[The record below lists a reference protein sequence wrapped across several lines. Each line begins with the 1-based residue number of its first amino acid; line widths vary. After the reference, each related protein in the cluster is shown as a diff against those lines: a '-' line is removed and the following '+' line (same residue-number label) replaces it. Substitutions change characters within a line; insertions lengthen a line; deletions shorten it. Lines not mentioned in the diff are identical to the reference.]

1 MNRNRSVAIIPS
13 RFGSTRLPGK
23 PLIEIGGRTLIEHVY
38 RRVERVRGL
47 DSILV
52 ATDDDRIRAVVSE
65 FGGNAVITRSDHA
78 TGTDRLAEASS
89 GFAEDTIIV
98 NVQGDEPM
106 IEPEVIERILEAAS
120 LGDAEAVTAKTRFP
134 DPSRV
139 VDPSA
144 VKVVTDR
151 DGYAM
156 YFSRSPIPSSGPA
169 FLHLGV
175 YAYTVRFL
183 RTFQSL
189 RATPLEECER
199 LEQLRILEHGFRLR
213 VVEVESFSWGIDTPG
228 DLEAFEK
235 WLDDGPDTYSTTVRT
250 SNGPDI

>member
-1 MNRNRSVAIIPS
+1 MNGTRSVAIIPS

-23 PLIEIGGRTLIEHVY
+23 PLLEIAGRPLIEHVY
-38 RRVERVRGL
+38 RCVERVRGL
-47 DSILV
+47 DAILV
-52 ATDDDRIRAVVSE
+52 ATDDDRIRSAVSA
-65 FGGNAVITRSDHA
+65 FGGNAVLTRSDHA
-78 TGTDRLAEASS
+78 SGTDRLAEAAAA
-89 GFAEDTIIV
+89 FADDTIVV

-106 IEPEVIERILEAAS
+106 IEPEVIERILEAAA
-120 LGDAEAVTAKTRFP
+120 LGDAEAVTAKTSLV
-134 DPSRV
+134 DPSRI
-139 VDPSA
+139 VDPSN

-151 DGYAM
+151 NGYAM

-175 YAYTVRFL
+175 YAYTAQFL
-183 RTFQSL
+183 RRFQSL
-189 RATPLEECER
+189 RPTPLEKSER

-235 WLDDGPDTYSTTVRT
+235 WLEGGPIAGAI
-250 SNGPDI
+250 N